1 MENYNHKG
9 RTLNFVFPWNAKNPQ
24 IYRDGQTMREKGYEG
39 FYLGVM
45 TMILEVTKLSLSFC
59 VVSNYIFACD
69 PYGVYESKQSCLQSP
84 EDVGFP
90 GTGIAG
96 GGEVPNMAPEC

>member
-1 MENYNHKG
+1 
-9 RTLNFVFPWNAKNPQ
+9 
-24 IYRDGQTMREKGYEG
+24 MREKGYEG

-69 PYGVYESKQSCLQSP
+69 PYGVYESK
-84 EDVGFP
+84 
-90 GTGIAG
+90 
-96 GGEVPNMAPEC
+96 